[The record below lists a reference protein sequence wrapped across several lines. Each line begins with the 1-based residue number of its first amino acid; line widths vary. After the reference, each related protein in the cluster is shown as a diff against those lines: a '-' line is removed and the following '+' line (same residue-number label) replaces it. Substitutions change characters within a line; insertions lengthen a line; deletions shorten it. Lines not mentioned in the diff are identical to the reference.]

1 MYTNKTTHCFII
13 ICTYSVYIFV
23 WFIGYSHEW
32 MPEVRGGDDWREA
45 GRCCWVYHGGDV
57 VTSSLTCH
65 ILQILAV
72 LRSKQGFCIYRWMK
86 RRGAASVGVGVGGG
100 GPDYGLRDSNLR
112 SKFTVSNLA
121 PWSIFFLFHVVTN
134 IKMKCLASLSWKH
147 G

>member
-72 LRSKQGFCIYRWMK
+72 LRSKQGFCIYRWM
-86 RRGAASVGVGVGGG
+86 RRRLAASVGVGVGARLGG
-100 GPDYGLRDSNLR
+100 QIMSFVIQICAPSSPFPTWRLGRFFFC
-112 SKFTVSNLA
+112 FT
-121 PWSIFFLFHVVTN
+121 
-134 IKMKCLASLSWKH
+134 
-147 G
+147 